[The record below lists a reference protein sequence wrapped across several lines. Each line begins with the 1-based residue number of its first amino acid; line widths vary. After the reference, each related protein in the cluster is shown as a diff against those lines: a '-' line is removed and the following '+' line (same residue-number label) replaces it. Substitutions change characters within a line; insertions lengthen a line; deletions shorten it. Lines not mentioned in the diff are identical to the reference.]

1 MNDKRPVTT
10 HLSGL
15 GFSLPYRQLDSVLA
29 VFPPFRQGRSFSP
42 PATMGWQREGS
53 LDPSGSDHGKK
64 KHPEHDENFSR
75 MGSVKIKWQDPIF
88 R

>member
-1 MNDKRPVTT
+1 
-10 HLSGL
+10 
-15 GFSLPYRQLDSVLA
+15 
-29 VFPPFRQGRSFSP
+29 
-42 PATMGWQREGS
+42 MGWQREGS